1 MPSIYNRRHSYS
13 SITAPLLSPPGP
25 FDEDED
31 EDGTVAIVR
40 AQTTVDGY
48 YDSKLRRGF
57 NDLTRF
63 RSAAS
68 AATYNT
74 FNSFFFE
81 NIDEDAYAPDVGL
94 RPWLAALGGF
104 CAQFCS
110 FGYMNVIGVFQTYY
124 ETHQLIDLSPST
136 ISWIGSLQSF
146 ILAFGGLFCGRICD
160 MYGPRWLTVPGCLLL
175 TLGVC
180 MTALCTDYY
189 QFVLAQGVCSALGAS
204 ALFYATTSAITGWFS
219 KRRGLAFGVAASGA
233 SLGGIALPFVFDAV
247 STRASFALAVYCV
260 AILLFAFSFT
270 AAIVTS
276 SRIAPSGR
284 QPYGFFHF
292 YLRPYRDPVFAL
304 VTLSLT
310 IVYFGLF
317 VPFAFVAS
325 HAVANGLSLASAFH
339 LVAYLNAGSL
349 AGRLFSGMLSDKA
362 GKFTI
367 YILVCFMSGLVAF
380 PFWYLSTTAPGVIVV
395 AATYG
400 FASGGVLAMYPALIA
415 HISPVREIG
424 TRVGAVSATIA
435 FGALA
440 GLPIAGAIVGGEE
453 GNAAKY
459 SGMQIYAGVV
469 MMAGSVIA
477 VIAKGKATGGKILA
491 RE

>member
-1 MPSIYNRRHSYS
+1 MRTEYCSRN
-13 SITAPLLSPPGP
+13 
-25 FDEDED
+25 
-31 EDGTVAIVR
+31 
-40 AQTTVDGY
+40 GY

-81 NIDEDAYAPDVGL
+81 NIDEDAYAPDIGL

-146 ILAFGGLFCGRICD
+146 ILAFGGL
-160 MYGPRWLTVPGCLLL
+160 WLTVPGCLLL

-189 QFVLAQGVCSALGAS
+189 QFVLAQGVCSVLGAS

-219 KRRGLAFGVAASGA
+219 KRRGVAASGA
-233 SLGGIALPFVFDAV
+233 SLGGIALPFVN
-247 STRASFALAVYCV
+247 
-260 AILLFAFSFT
+260 
-270 AAIVTS
+270 IVTS
-276 SRIAPSGR
+276 SHIAPSGR
-284 QPYGFFHF
+284 QPYRFFHF

-349 AGRLFSGMLSDKA
+349 AGRLFSGLLSDKA

-367 YILVCFMSGLVAF
+367 YILVCFMSGLLAF

-400 FASGGVLAMYPALIA
+400 FASGGVLAMYPAFIA
-415 HISPVREIG
+415 HISPIREIG

-469 MMAGSVIA
+469 MMTGSVIA

-491 RE
+491 REQIEPTNFYAISLLTVQLATDQ

>member
-1 MPSIYNRRHSYS
+1 MKIPSFNRRHSLS
-13 SITAPLLSPPGP
+13 SITAPLLSPTGAI
-25 FDEDED
+25 DEDD
-31 EDGTVAIVR
+31 DGTVPIVR
-40 AQTTVDGY
+40 AQTTADGY

-74 FNSFFFE
+74 LNSFFFE
-81 NIDEDAYAPDVGL
+81 HIDEDAYLPDVGL

-110 FGYMNVIGVFQTYY
+110 FGYMNVIGLFQTYY
-124 ETHQLIDLSPST
+124 ETHQLVDLSPST
-136 ISWIGSLQSF
+136 ISWIGSIQTF

-180 MTALCTDYY
+180 MTALCTEYY
-189 QFVLAQGVCSALGAS
+189 QFVLAQGVCSAIGAS

-233 SLGGIALPFVFDAV
+233 SFGGITLPFLFDAV
-247 STRASFALAVYCV
+247 SSRASFGMAVYCV
-260 AILLFAFSFT
+260 AILLFIFSFT
-270 AAIVTS
+270 AVIVTT
-276 SRIAPSGR
+276 SRLAPSGR
-284 QPYGFFHF
+284 QPYRFVHF
-292 YLRPYRDPVFAL
+292 YLRPYFDPVFAL

-310 IVYFGLF
+310 IVYLGLF

-325 HAVANGLSLASAFH
+325 HALANGLSLASAFH
-339 LVAYLNAGSL
+339 LIAYLNAGSL

-362 GKFTI
+362 GNFNI
-367 YILVCFMSGLVAF
+367 YILVCFMSGIVAF
-380 PFWYLSTTAPGVIVV
+380 PFWYLSTTEVGIIVV
-395 AATYG
+395 AAAYG

-424 TRVGAVSATIA
+424 TRVGAVSAAIA

-440 GLPIAGAIVGGEE
+440 SLPIAGAIVGGEE
-453 GNAAKY
+453 DPVGNY
-459 SGMQIYAGVV
+459 NGMQIYAGVA

-477 VIAKGKATGGKILA
+477 VIAKGKATGGKLLA

>member
-1 MPSIYNRRHSYS
+1 MATNYYSISPSDTMKMPYRESNRRHSS
-13 SITAPLLSPPGP
+13 SSMMAPLLLSRD
-25 FDEDED
+25 FDEEV
-31 EDGTVAIVR
+31 DGTIEITR
-40 AQTTVDGY
+40 AQTT
-48 YDSKLRRGF
+48 
-57 NDLTRF
+57 
-63 RSAAS
+63 A
-68 AATYNT
+68 
-74 FNSFFFE
+74 
-81 NIDEDAYAPDVGL
+81 EDAYLPDVGL

-160 MYGPRWLTVPGCLLL
+160 MYGPRWLTVPGCFLL

-180 MTALCTDYY
+180 MTALCTEYY

-233 SLGGIALPFVFDAV
+233 SFGGISLPFVFDAV
-247 STRASFALAVYCV
+247 STRASFSLAVYCV
-260 AILLFAFSFT
+260 AILLFVFSFT
-270 AAIVTS
+270 TVVVTN

-284 QPYGFFHF
+284 QPYRFAHF
-292 YLRPYRDPVFAL
+292 YLRPYLNPVFAL
-304 VTLSLT
+304 VTLSLAV
-310 IVYFGLF
+310 VYLGLF

-339 LVAYLNAGSL
+339 LVAYLNAGSF
-349 AGRLFSGMLSDKA
+349 AGRLFSGMVSDKI
-362 GKFTI
+362 GKFTV

-380 PFWYLSTTAPGVIVV
+380 PFWYLSSTQAGIIIV
-395 AATYG
+395 AAAYG

-415 HISPVREIG
+415 HISPIREIG
-424 TRVGAVSATIA
+424 TRVGAVSAAIA

-440 GLPIAGAIVGGEE
+440 GLPIAGSIVGGDS
-453 GNAAKY
+453 GNTPDY
-459 SGMQIYAGVV
+459 SRMQIYAGVV
-469 MMAGSVIA
+469 MMSGSVIA
-477 VIAKGKATGGKILA
+477 VLAKAKATGGKIFA

>member
-1 MPSIYNRRHSYS
+1 MPYRENRRYS
-13 SITAPLLSPPGP
+13 SSSIITPLLSVPDIGE
-25 FDEDED
+25 ED
-31 EDGTVAIVR
+31 DGTVEITR
-40 AQTTVDGY
+40 AQTTADGY
-48 YDSKLRRGF
+48 YDSKLRRGL
-57 NDLTRF
+57 NDLTRL

-81 NIDEDAYAPDVGL
+81 HIDEGAYLPDVGL

-110 FGYMNVIGVFQTYY
+110 FGYMNVIGVFQAYY
-124 ETHQLIDLSPST
+124 ATHQLIDLSPST

-175 TLGVC
+175 TFGVC
-180 MTALCTDYY
+180 MTAICTEYY

-233 SLGGIALPFVFDAV
+233 SLGGISLPFVFDVV
-247 STRASFALAVYCV
+247 STRASFSLAVYCV
-260 AILLFAFSFT
+260 AILLFLFSFT
-270 AAIVTS
+270 TVVVTN

-284 QPYGFFHF
+284 QPYRFVHF
-292 YLRPYRDPVFAL
+292 YLRPYLDPVFAL

-310 IVYFGLF
+310 VVYLGLF
-317 VPFAFVAS
+317 VPFAFIAS
-325 HAVANGLSLASAFH
+325 HAISNGFSLASAFH

-349 AGRLFSGMLSDKA
+349 GGRLFSGMLSDKA
-362 GKFTI
+362 GKFNV
-367 YILVCFMSGLVAF
+367 YILVCFMSGLIAF
-380 PFWYLSTTAPGVIVV
+380 PFWYLSATEAGIIVV
-395 AATYG
+395 AAAYG

-415 HISPVREIG
+415 HISPIREIG
-424 TRVGAVSATIA
+424 TRVGAVSAVIA

-440 GLPIAGAIVGGEE
+440 GLPIAGAIVGG
-453 GNAAKY
+453 NASSAPDY
-459 SGMQIYAGVV
+459 NSMQIYAGVV
-469 MMAGSVIA
+469 MMSGSVIA
-477 VIAKGKATGGKILA
+477 VLAKARATGGKIFA